1 MKRKTLKNN
10 VVTKV
15 VAGLLAVVVF
25 WGSGAVTQAEE
36 EEQYTAQPG
45 SVCMNSETNAWS
57 KSFFIPTQVYQAG
70 GEFYVADAYHQQ
82 VLHSS
87 SVASNPES
95 WSIMANGLYRPHA
108 TASDGVIY
116 VVVDTDNNRVVT
128 YMKTENGYQMLES
141 IPDVGI
147 RPHYIVYDKVTASF
161 YVWSSMTDTMYVY
174 RRDQKTNQL
183 KLSKAVRIKELD
195 GCYTRSFTIEGGTI
209 FFPCVAKSAIF
220 AVNKKSFKVRA
231 VYPVETALSEMVQVL
246 HIQNYYYLV
255 TSNDSTR
262 EKEPKFVRATS
273 LAGFGNGSYEDV
285 KSMFGGMD
293 GNPYYITQGEDGHFY
308 CPVIEGSGEDYIC
321 QFDIQNDTIC
331 NVLQYFY

>member
-1 MKRKTLKNN
+1 M
-10 VVTKV
+10 
-15 VAGLLAVVVF
+15 
-25 WGSGAVTQAEE
+25 
-36 EEQYTAQPG
+36 
-45 SVCMNSETNAWS
+45 
-57 KSFFIPTQVYQAG
+57 
-70 GEFYVADAYHQQ
+70 
-82 VLHSS
+82 
-87 SVASNPES
+87 
-95 WSIMANGLYRPHA
+95 
-108 TASDGVIY
+108 
-116 VVVDTDNNRVVT
+116 
-128 YMKTENGYQMLES
+128 
-141 IPDVGI
+141 
-147 RPHYIVYDKVTASF
+147 
-161 YVWSSMTDTMYVY
+161 Y

>member
-25 WGSGAVTQAEE
+25 WGSGAVTQAE

-161 YVWSSMTDTMYVY
+161 YVWSSMTGTMYVY

-231 VYPVETALSEMVQVL
+231 VYPVALSEMVQVL